1 MKKSFA
7 LTALLSVMAC
17 LTVVAQTPITPEQA
31 LNKLK
36 EGNQRFCNN
45 QSVHGNLTHER
56 MIETDK
62 QGQHPYATILGCS
75 DSRVPVEA
83 IFDAGIGEIF
93 VVRVAGNVV
102 DTHETGSIEY
112 GVGHAH
118 TPVLVVLG
126 HSHCGAVTAV
136 AQHAHVDGSI
146 KPLVKNIKTAVEE
159 AQKSKGKEFN
169 EEMLE
174 EAIRCNVWL
183 SVKNVLEQSKEVRHL
198 VKEEKLKVVGA
209 YYHIHDGSIEWMGE
223 HPSQKELV
231 K

>member
-1 MKKSFA
+1 MTGRIASTVF
-7 LTALLSVMAC
+7 LFTMICLNGIGQTAMTAN
-17 LTVVAQTPITPEQA
+17 QA
-31 LNKLK
+31 LDRLK
-36 EGNQRFCNN
+36 EGNLRFSTN
-45 QSVHGNLTHER
+45 QSTHANLTAER

-62 QGQHPYATILGCS
+62 QGQHPYATVLGCS

-102 DTHETGSIEY
+102 DSHETRSIEY

-118 TPVLVVLG
+118 TPVLVVMG

-136 AQHAHVDGSI
+136 AQHAHVEGSV
-146 KPLVKNIKTAVEE
+146 KPLVKNIKNAVAE
-159 AQKSKGKEFN
+159 AQKSKGDKFN
-169 EEMLE
+169 EALLE

-183 SVKNVLEQSKEVRHL
+183 SIKNIFTQSKEVRQL
-198 VKEEKLKVVGA
+198 VEEGKLKVIGA
-209 YYHIHDGSIEWMGE
+209 YYHINDGSIDWMGE
-223 HPSQKELV
+223 HPLQEELL

>member
-1 MKKSFA
+1 MKKRIE
-7 LTALLSVMAC
+7 LTTLLSIMMC
-17 LTVVAQTPITPEQA
+17 LTVMGQTPITPDQA
-31 LNKLK
+31 LNRLK
-36 EGNQRFCNN
+36 DGNQRFCSN

-56 MIETDK
+56 MVETDN

-93 VVRVAGNVV
+93 VVRVAGNVI

-112 GVGHAH
+112 GVGHAN

-136 AQHAHVDGSI
+136 AQHAHVEGSI

-159 AQKSKGKEFN
+159 AQKSKGEEFS

-183 SVKNVLEQSKEVRHL
+183 SIKNVLEQSKEVRHL
-198 VKEEKLKVVGA
+198 IKEGKLKVVGA
-209 YYHIHDGSIEWMGE
+209 YYHINDGSIDWMGE
-223 HPSQKELV
+223 HPKQNELI